1 MTDRDA
7 EQQFAN
13 KLESGAMLR
22 REGIIDATTE
32 RFAIEGR
39 RLIKELLSE
48 FEAKMRAASRSDRLV
63 ADTLRMVRESAVFA
77 AWKTVGG
84 VTADGAVRFAE
95 KLGS

>member
-1 MTDRDA
+1 MA
-7 EQQFAN
+7 QQFAN

-39 RLIKELLSE
+39 RTVEEVLGE
-48 FEAKMRAASRSDRLV
+48 FEAKMRAASRIDRHV
-63 ADTLRMVRESAVFA
+63 ADTLHMVRESAVFA

-84 VTADGAVRFAE
+84 ITADGAVRFAE